1 MNKNH
6 LIKGT
11 VILTVT
17 GLITRLLGF
26 FYRICL
32 SNALT
37 AEQLGIY
44 QLIFPVY
51 GICFTIYASGI
62 QTAISQMTAAEAA
75 RDGAGHP
82 KHILKAGIS
91 LSLGAALLLS
101 ALVWRFHG
109 FIADKHLLEPE
120 CSESLKLLSCVFPFC
135 GITACIN
142 GYFYGKKRAAVP
154 ALSQLFE
161 QIIRIGSVFAL
172 ASIFGGGSLSV
183 TCELAVTGLV
193 IGEAAS
199 CLFNL
204 ISLLLSGRHMRASS
218 ASDSRTAAQTGGC
231 YRRRLLGFSVPLTVN
246 RLLINVLHSL
256 EAVMIPGLLRRYGLS
271 SANALAIYGEL
282 NGMVL
287 PFQMFPGTITNS
299 LSVLLLPE
307 ISEAQAADKKESI
320 QSAVSLSLKY
330 SLIVGIFSACVFLV
344 FGNTLGNTVFG
355 NETAGSFLKAA
366 AWLCPMMYLAT
377 TLGSI
382 INGLGKV
389 HITFLNSVIG
399 QTLRIG
405 ILFLLIPRFGIS
417 GYFIGMLTSQLIIT
431 LLDYCYVLRSTGF
444 LFDIPNSLLKPAAAA
459 LFTCP
464 LFFRL
469 YEFFVQAHPSLKTL
483 LLPGCC
489 ILLCVVYLLLLVI
502 TKAIKK
508 EEIIRS

>member
-1 MNKNH
+1 
-6 LIKGT
+6 
-11 VILTVT
+11 
-17 GLITRLLGF
+17 
-26 FYRICL
+26 
-32 SNALT
+32 
-37 AEQLGIY
+37 
-44 QLIFPVY
+44 
-51 GICFTIYASGI
+51 
-62 QTAISQMTAAEAA
+62 
-75 RDGAGHP
+75 
-82 KHILKAGIS
+82 
-91 LSLGAALLLS
+91 
-101 ALVWRFHG
+101 
-109 FIADKHLLEPE
+109 
-120 CSESLKLLSCVFPFC
+120 
-135 GITACIN
+135 
-142 GYFYGKKRAAVP
+142 
-154 ALSQLFE
+154 
-161 QIIRIGSVFAL
+161 
-172 ASIFGGGSLSV
+172 
-183 TCELAVTGLV
+183 
-193 IGEAAS
+193 
-199 CLFNL
+199 
-204 ISLLLSGRHMRASS
+204 
-218 ASDSRTAAQTGGC
+218 
-231 YRRRLLGFSVPLTVN
+231 
-246 RLLINVLHSL
+246 
-256 EAVMIPGLLRRYGLS
+256 
-271 SANALAIYGEL
+271 
-282 NGMVL
+282 MVL
-287 PFQMFPGTITNS
+287 PFLMFPGTITNS